1 VRPEPDRRAI
11 TAATLLEEPG
21 VGRSG
26 VERWFP
32 TGFEP
37 LDGVL
42 GGGLRPGELVMVGGR
57 PGVGKT
63 VAALQWARCM
73 AMAGT
78 TVVYA
83 CYSHEER
90 FLLARL
96 LGMELLALSGGEDDR
111 TVAETRRELERISR
125 GRCSVEET
133 VGPPGGLLQRTTAR
147 LRSYGDRLFL
157 LRASG
162 DGTGV
167 AELRRILDSRT
178 ADDATLFVDH
188 LQGISHPG
196 AADHA
201 ERTARVARALKG
213 TAMSD
218 GVAVVAVSGT
228 TDEGLTSRRV
238 RLHHLQGADGIV
250 YESDIVLILNQK
262 VTAVAKA
269 HRVGHPLRARR
280 YDQYV
285 VVSLEKNR
293 RGAATVDLDF
303 RKDFAHHRFDPE
315 GTFTLE
321 RLVGN
326 GAGTGHTTR

>member
-1 VRPEPDRRAI
+1 VRPQPDRRAI

-21 VGRSG
+21 LGRRG
-26 VERWFP
+26 DERWFP

-42 GGGLRPGELVMVGGR
+42 GGGLRPGELVVVGGR

-63 VAALQWARCM
+63 VAALQWARSM
-73 AMAGT
+73 AIAGR

-90 FLLARL
+90 FLLGRL
-96 LGMELLALSGGEDDR
+96 LAMELLARVEGEDDQS
-111 TVAETRRELERISR
+111 VGETRRELERISR
-125 GRCSVEET
+125 GGCIVEQA

-147 LRSYGDRLFL
+147 LRSYGERLFL
-157 LRASG
+157 LRGSG
-162 DGTGV
+162 AGTGV
-167 AELRRILDSRT
+167 AELRRILNSRT
-178 ADDATLFVDH
+178 AENAALFVDH
-188 LQGISHPG
+188 LQAIPHPG

-201 ERTARVARALKG
+201 ERIARVARALKG

-228 TDEGLTSRRV
+228 TDEGLTSPRA
-238 RLHHLQGADGIV
+238 RLHHLQGAEGIV
-250 YESDIVLILNQK
+250 YESDIVVMLNQK

-269 HRVGHPLRARR
+269 HRAGHPLRARR
-280 YDQYV
+280 YDRYV
-285 VVSLEKNR
+285 VVSVEKNR
-293 RGAATVDLDF
+293 RGEATPDLDF

-321 RLVGN
+321 RLVDN
-326 GAGTGHTTR
+326 GAGTGPTTS